1 MPLELGSALS
11 IERETVTDPE
21 IRVQALDAI
30 YLVLLQVRSSGLKAS
45 YLQILHFLM
54 SNYWLVSIFFR
65 FAVQEAGRRAF
76 WSINGPRILQLGYED
91 EQNPQVVEAF
101 ERVGSLVH
109 NTAIFPLKFGLN
121 VIYLCCICKILIC

>member
-1 MPLELGSALS
+1 
-11 IERETVTDPE
+11 
-21 IRVQALDAI
+21 
-30 YLVLLQVRSSGLKAS
+30 
-45 YLQILHFLM
+45 M

-109 NTAIFPLKFGLN
+109 NTAILPLKFSLN